1 MDNNLARMVSQLR
14 RSLRLMRAAR
24 AAAKAAPANI
34 GATTRRRDR
43 TLAAW
48 SLSRKVRAAKA
59 GSNLRG
65 AAKAA
70 RIRKA
75 ARSYQE
81 AKARWQHNYQRHH
94 AL

>member
-1 MDNNLARMVSQLR
+1 MEHNITRLRSQFF
-14 RSLRLMRAAR
+14 RSVRLMRAAR

-34 GATTRRRDR
+34 GTVTRRRDR

-48 SLSRKVRAAKA
+48 SLSRKILAAKA
-59 GSNLRG
+59 GTGLRG

-70 RIRKA
+70 TVAKATRRAVAAKA
-75 ARSYQE
+75 AWT
-81 AKARWQHNYQRHH
+81 ANYQRGH

>member
-1 MDNNLARMVSQLR
+1 MEHNTTRLASQIL
-14 RSLRLMRAAR
+14 RSLRLCREAR
-24 AAAKAAPANI
+24 KAAKAAPGNI

-48 SLSRKVRAAKA
+48 SLSRKMLAAKA
-59 GSNLRG
+59 GTGLRG

-75 ARSYQE
+75 ATKAAA
-81 AKARWQHNYQRHH
+81 AKAAWTANYRGGH

>member
-1 MDNNLARMVSQLR
+1 MEHNVVRLRSQLL
-14 RSLRLMRAAR
+14 RSLGLMRTAR
-24 AAAKAAPANI
+24 ATAKQAPRNI

-48 SLSRKVRAAKA
+48 SLSRKVLASMA
-59 GSNLRG
+59 GTGLRG

-70 RIRKA
+70 TVRKAGRKA
-75 ARSYQE
+75 AE
-81 AKARWQHNYQRHH
+81 AKAAWVRNYQSGH